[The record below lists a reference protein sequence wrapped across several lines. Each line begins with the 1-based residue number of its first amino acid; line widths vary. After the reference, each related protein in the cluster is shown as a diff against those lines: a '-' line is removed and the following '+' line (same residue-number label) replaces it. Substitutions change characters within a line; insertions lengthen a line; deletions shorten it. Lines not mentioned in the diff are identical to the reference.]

1 MAIKVS
7 AKEIFFVYSDR
18 NITLLEVLYW
28 KDMHSEVKL
37 CFLKSTVV
45 WTRKDQFK
53 PRYWLSIESSI
64 RQRTNCLWVAR
75 YSLGHSR

>member
-37 CFLKSTVV
+37 CFLNQLLYGQEKIS
-45 WTRKDQFK
+45 
-53 PRYWLSIESSI
+53 LSPGIGCQLRAPSDREQI
-64 RQRTNCLWVAR
+64 VC
-75 YSLGHSR
+75 G

>member
-18 NITLLEVLYW
+18 NLTLSEVLYW

-37 CFLKSTVV
+37 CLLKSTVV

-53 PRYWLSIESSI
+53 PGIGCQLRAPSHREQIVCGQQGTL
-64 RQRTNCLWVAR
+64 
-75 YSLGHSR
+75 